1 MDTIEKGKNARKK
14 PFKWT
19 KELVRLA
26 LNDGWTQQ
34 DIAEKCR
41 TQQSIVSAWKKGAK
55 KASEAQL
62 IELLKIYGHKLRRS
76 SFKVY
81 WNIDSETQAKRF
93 FKVEGRVILSHALYD
108 PRRDKHGKLV
118 KKVPTLKLVVHH
130 QGADQFRAVIQ
141 NRLTFR
147 NTNEEIECSIEDA
160 FWASTI
166 SDPMTSAALINYVDQ
181 FAIDRLPELPSDAH
195 TLPFIIRQ
203 AMLYHG
209 FPVEDVEEYP
219 AVW

>member
-1 MDTIEKGKNARKK
+1 MDTMEKGKNARKK

-34 DIAEKCR
+34 DIAQKCR
-41 TQQSIVSAWKKGAK
+41 TQQSIVSAWKKGTK

-76 SFKVY
+76 SFRVY
-81 WNIDSETQAKRF
+81 WNLDSETLAKRF
-93 FKVEGRVILSHALYD
+93 FKVEGRVILSHAFYD

-118 KKVPTLKLVVHH
+118 KKIPTLKLVVHH
-130 QGADQFRAVIQ
+130 QGDDQFRAVIQ
-141 NRLTFR
+141 KRITLS

-160 FWASTI
+160 FWSSTI
-166 SDPMTSAALINYVDQ
+166 YKPMTSAVLINFVDQ
-181 FAIDRLPELPSDAH
+181 FANKGLPGLPSDAC

-203 AMLYHG
+203 ALLYHG
-209 FPVEDVEEYP
+209 FLVEDVEEYP